1 MKFQPTT
8 YQIIATLDNLGLKH
22 EDQPNHKG
30 WLQCQCPNPTH
41 YEQVHDNCSVNL
53 NSGFVK
59 CFSCGYGNKGESRK
73 SIINAV
79 MDRLNYSYKE
89 AIQFIEQGI
98 ACTTSY
104 MPVQQTKTRKR
115 IRKKALYNF
124 TTTDLNPNDFYY
136 TRIRGFTEE
145 FIKQFNIKHV
155 TSNWFTDYMI
165 IPIIDSSKQINEYE
179 GRKLKEYETLCEFY
193 DVKNASLDK
202 LKNNFKELCRS
213 NDIRLNKKN
222 YNVYIGETVLHDERV
237 KYLLKPKTLYIS
249 NSRCQET
256 LWNIDNL
263 NREEDLYVVE
273 GTASVNRIWSNI
285 SKNVTAIFG
294 VSITEEQI
302 AYLRQFKR
310 VIYIPDFD
318 KAGYESV
325 NFLKRHLDN
334 LVVIVCRYEDTDIE
348 YIDTIKNAK
357 LLTSDEYPKEYNLQ
371 YHSVPSSLDLM
382 ITKLKR

>member
-30 WLQCQCPNPTH
+30 WLQCQCPNPSH

-73 SIINAV
+73 SIVNAV
-79 MDRLNYSYKE
+79 MDRLNYSYKQ

-104 MPVQQTKTRKR
+104 MPVQQVRPRKR

-124 TTTDLNPNDFYY
+124 TMTDLNPNDFHY

-193 DVKNASLDK
+193 DIRDVPLNK

-263 NREEDLYVVE
+263 NKEENLYTVE
-273 GTASVNRIWSNI
+273 GLGSVNCIWSNI
-285 SKNVTAIFG
+285 SKNVTSIFG

-302 AYLRQFKR
+302 TYLRQFKR
-310 VIYIPDFD
+310 IIYIPDYD
-318 KAGYESV
+318 KAGFDSV
-325 NFLKRHLDN
+325 DFLRSKLDN
-334 LVVIVCRYEDTDIE
+334 LVIIACKYEDTDKE
-348 YIDTIKNAK
+348 YIDTIKNTI
-357 LLTSDEYPKEYNLQ
+357 LLTPDEYICKYAPELRFN
-371 YHSVPSSLDLM
+371 
-382 ITKLKR
+382 LKR

>member
-1 MKFQPTT
+1 MKFKPTT

-22 EDQPNHKG
+22 ESHPNHKG

-53 NSGFVK
+53 NSGFIK

-73 SIINAV
+73 SIVNAV

-98 ACTTSY
+98 ACTTSI
-104 MPVQQTKTRKR
+104 MSQQTPKRKR
-115 IRKKALYNF
+115 VRKKPLYNF
-124 TTTDLNPNDFYY
+124 TMVDLNPNDFYY
-136 TRIRGFTEE
+136 TRSRGFTEE
-145 FIKQFNIKHV
+145 FIKHFNIKHV
-155 TSNWFTDYMI
+155 TSSWFNDYMI
-165 IPIIDSSKQINEYE
+165 IPIIDSSKHINEYE

-193 DVKNASLDK
+193 KVTDIPLDT
-202 LKNNFKELCRS
+202 LKNNFKLLCRK
-213 NDIRLNKKN
+213 NDVRLNRKN
-222 YNVYIGETVLHDERV
+222 YKVYMGENVIEDSQLQ
-237 KYLLKPKTLYIS
+237 YLLKPKTLYIS

-263 NREEDLYVVE
+263 NREEDLFVVE
-273 GTASVNRIWSNI
+273 GLGSVCCLWSHI

-302 AYLRQFKR
+302 EYLKQFKK
-310 VIYIPDFD
+310 VIYIPDYD

-325 NFLKRHLDN
+325 NFLKDKIDN
-334 LVVIVCRYEDTDIE
+334 LSVIVCQCEDTDSE
-348 YIDTIKNAK
+348 YVDTIKNSEQIDPNKYIYDYAP
-357 LLTSDEYPKEYNLQ
+357 EFRFNINLE
-371 YHSVPSSLDLM
+371 H
-382 ITKLKR
+382 